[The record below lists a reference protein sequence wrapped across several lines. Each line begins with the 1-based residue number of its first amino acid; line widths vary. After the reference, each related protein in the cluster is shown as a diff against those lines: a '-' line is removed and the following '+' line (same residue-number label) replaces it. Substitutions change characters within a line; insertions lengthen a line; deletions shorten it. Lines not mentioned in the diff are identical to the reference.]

1 MYLQTCRL
9 HLNIYVCVL
18 NTIASIDDL
27 VGFVYIIRCSST
39 GETCFIH
46 LFTRLLGVWCII
58 IRKVMSSNLDP
69 YVIWKWIRHL
79 LSALS
84 NPSAESQSIMELN
97 WTLYLFNL
105 FLTSYTYIIL
115 IWSFNSCVGV
125 YTHFLYPCQSE
136 FLYWQREKGWKYLK
150 GRTQIRYK
158 YWLRIEAWRKP
169 IKRGILKRFGDD

>member
-1 MYLQTCRL
+1 MITWRQQTGMVHLSAWQGFCCEGWTHYKGVENEGWWVILLEMTEIKVGVSSNMSSAPKYLRL
-9 HLNIYVCVL
+9 CSKYY
-18 NTIASIDDL
+18 IASIDDL

-46 LFTRLLGVWCII
+46 LFIRWLGVWCII

-69 YVIWKWIRHL
+69 YVIWRWIRHL

-84 NPSAESQSIMELN
+84 NPSAESQSIVELN

-115 IWSFNSCVGV
+115 ILSFNSCVGV
-125 YTHFLYPCQSE
+125 
-136 FLYWQREKGWKYLK
+136 
-150 GRTQIRYK
+150 
-158 YWLRIEAWRKP
+158 
-169 IKRGILKRFGDD
+169 

>member
-46 LFTRLLGVWCII
+46 LFIRWLGVWCII

-69 YVIWKWIRHL
+69 YVIWRWIRHL
-79 LSALS
+79 LSTLS
-84 NPSAESQSIMELN
+84 NPSAESRNIMELN

-105 FLTSYTYIIL
+105 FLTKLHLFYRLTLVSACKL
-115 IWSFNSCVGV
+115 IFC
-125 YTHFLYPCQSE
+125 THVNPGFYVDKGKKGESIWKAGHKHDNTDSVLR
-136 FLYWQREKGWKYLK
+136 REES
-150 GRTQIRYK
+150 Q
-158 YWLRIEAWRKP
+158 
-169 IKRGILKRFGDD
+169 

>member
-1 MYLQTCRL
+1 MITWRQQTGMVHLSAWQGFCCEGWTHYKGVEKWRMMSDSPRNDRNKGRCIFKTCRL
-9 HLNIYVCVL
+9 HLNIYVCAP

-46 LFTRLLGVWCII
+46 LFIRWLGVWCLI
-58 IRKVMSSNLDP
+58 IRKVMSSNLFP
-69 YVIWKWIRHL
+69 YTIWRWIRHL

-84 NPSAESQSIMELN
+84 NPSAENQNIMELN

-125 YTHFLYPCQSE
+125 
-136 FLYWQREKGWKYLK
+136 
-150 GRTQIRYK
+150 
-158 YWLRIEAWRKP
+158 
-169 IKRGILKRFGDD
+169 

>member
-18 NTIASIDDL
+18 NTIASIDDF

-46 LFTRLLGVWCII
+46 LFIRWLGVWCII

-69 YVIWKWIRHL
+69 YTIWRWIRHL

-84 NPSAESQSIMELN
+84 NPSAESQSILELN

-105 FLTSYTYIIL
+105 FLTSYTYIISLFYRLTLVSACKL
-115 IWSFNSCVGV
+115 IFCTHVNPSFYIDKGKKGESIWKAGHKYDKTDSV
-125 YTHFLYPCQSE
+125 LR
-136 FLYWQREKGWKYLK
+136 REES
-150 GRTQIRYK
+150 Q
-158 YWLRIEAWRKP
+158 
-169 IKRGILKRFGDD
+169 